1 LKTKGN
7 TMNKVYACIDG
18 LANSASVI
26 DWAAWSALRLD
37 APLDLLHVL
46 ERIDRPSILDYSGAI
61 GLGAQ
66 EALLEELSELDAR
79 RSKLAQEAGR
89 QLMADAR
96 QRAAAA
102 GVDRLDVR
110 LRHGELLDSVL
121 EMEPDARLFVLGQ
134 HYHASGA
141 SKIHIDHHV
150 ERVIRAVKRPVLV
163 STGALFASPTRFVIA
178 FDGSSTGRKT
188 INTVASSPMLKGLS
202 VVVAMAG
209 VDTPQARQQLEEA
222 RLALAEASFEVSVEL
237 LPGEPED
244 VLPAFVK
251 AQGASLLVM
260 GAYGHSRIR
269 QLIVGS
275 TTTTLLRLSEVPVL
289 ILR

>member
-1 LKTKGN
+1 
-7 TMNKVYACIDG
+7 MNKVYACIDG
-18 LANSASVI
+18 LANTASVI

-37 APLDLLHVL
+37 VPLELLHVL
-46 ERIDRPSILDYSGAI
+46 ERSPAPPLITDYSGAI

-66 EALLEELSELDAR
+66 DALLVELSELDAQR
-79 RSKLAQEAGR
+79 GKLAQEAGR

-96 QRAAAA
+96 LRAAAA
-102 GVDRLDVR
+102 GVERLDAR
-110 LRHGELLDSVL
+110 LRHGELLDSVM
-121 EMEPDARLFVLGQ
+121 EMEPDARLFVMGE
-134 HYHASGA
+134 HYHASGS
-141 SKIHIDHHV
+141 SKIHLDHHV

-163 STGALFASPTRFVIA
+163 ATGASFEAPQRFVIA
-178 FDGSSTGRKT
+178 FDGSPTGRKT
-188 INTVASSPMLKGLS
+188 IDTVARSPMLKGLP

-209 VDTPQARQQLEEA
+209 ADTPQARQQLEEA
-222 RLALAEASFEVSVEL
+222 RLTLASAGFEASVQLV
-237 LPGEPED
+237 PGEPED